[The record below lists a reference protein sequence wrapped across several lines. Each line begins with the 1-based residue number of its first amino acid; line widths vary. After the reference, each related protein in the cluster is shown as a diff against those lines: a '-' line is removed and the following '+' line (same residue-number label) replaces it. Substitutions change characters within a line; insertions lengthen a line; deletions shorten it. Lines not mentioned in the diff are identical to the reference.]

1 MAVISMGSNHR
12 ALFARYEQ
20 VGAHL
25 VDEAAR
31 LEAELRYV
39 LAQRARLDAEL
50 AALLQQGYNLD
61 PRHVPIT
68 IDSLSGQIITPDST
82 PNSEPVAD
90 EPTPEPEPT
99 AGVE

>member
-1 MAVISMGSNHR
+1 MAVISMGNNHR

-25 VDEAAR
+25 VDEQAR

-39 LAQRARLDAEL
+39 LTQRARLDAEL
-50 AALLQQGYNLD
+50 SALLRDAYGID
-61 PRHVPIT
+61 PYHTPVT
-68 IDSLSGQIITPDST
+68 IDSLGGQIVTPDISQ
-82 PNSEPVAD
+82 PIDPVAH

>member
-25 VDEAAR
+25 VDEQAR

-50 AALLQQGYNLD
+50 SSLLRDAYGID
-61 PRHVPIT
+61 PYHTPVT
-68 IDSLSGQIITPDST
+68 IDSLGGQIVTPDI
-82 PNSEPVAD
+82 EPVVS